1 MCARVGNVKVWMDQH
16 HLTRAYLET
25 TTDLVATRLM
35 QAIEGA

>member
-1 MCARVGNVKVWMDQH
+1 MDQH